1 MGENAKERRSRKGV
15 GMNIKKLKRVVVAG
29 VFIAGLSV
37 VGSNSFA
44 NPIDLKL
51 PQGMLMVANNPSSI
65 FVENGSKGIEKALL
79 EKGVLKA
86 DIYQLQ
92 VKRENNFYYGVVGDV
107 QLGSLAIGNLIAPV
121 HSVKT
126 TTTFFGKKQDAK
138 ESLELLK
145 QVATGLEK
153 IDDTGNLKFQYQ
165 EKTKTY
171 EGVAKYHQFVGDDYY
186 QNVLHVT
193 LYQDRSYGPSVRFV
207 ALDAKHDAELYPEL
221 TKIMKVTK

>member
-1 MGENAKERRSRKGV
+1 
-15 GMNIKKLKRVVVAG
+15 MNTKKLKRVVVAG
-29 VFIAGLSV
+29 AFITSLSV
-37 VGSNSFA
+37 VGSTSFA

-65 FVENGSKGIEKALL
+65 FVENGSKGIEKTLL

-86 DIYQLQ
+86 NVYQLQ

-107 QLGSLAIGNLIAPV
+107 QLGNLAIGNLIAPA
-121 HSVKT
+121 HAVKT
-126 TTTFFGKKQDAK
+126 TTALFGKKQDSK

-145 QVATGLEK
+145 QVASGLEK
-153 IDDTGNLKFQYQ
+153 MDDTESLKLQYQ
-165 EKTKTY
+165 ENTKTY
-171 EGVAKYHQFVGDDYY
+171 EGVAKYHQFVGDIYY

-221 TKIMKVTK
+221 TKIMKITK